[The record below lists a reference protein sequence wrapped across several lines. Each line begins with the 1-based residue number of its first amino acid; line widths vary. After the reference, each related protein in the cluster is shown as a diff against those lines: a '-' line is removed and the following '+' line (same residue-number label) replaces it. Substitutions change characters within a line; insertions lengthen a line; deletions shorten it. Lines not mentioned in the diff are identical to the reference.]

1 MMVFLKKKEL
11 QAFEPPFDMSQCV
24 DGDCHDCA
32 EHMHGHSHA
41 DCAHSSEG
49 VDCSSS
55 VTINNSALLAQ
66 HDCPEEGANTRE
78 TENKKVI
85 PQSESVYFL
94 KH

>member
-1 MMVFLKKKEL
+1 MKTAMHVMVFLKKKEL

-41 DCAHSSEG
+41 D
-49 VDCSSS
+49 
-55 VTINNSALLAQ
+55 TINNSELLAQ
-66 HDCPEEGANTRE
+66 HCCPEEGANTRE

-85 PQSESVYFL
+85 SQSESVYFL